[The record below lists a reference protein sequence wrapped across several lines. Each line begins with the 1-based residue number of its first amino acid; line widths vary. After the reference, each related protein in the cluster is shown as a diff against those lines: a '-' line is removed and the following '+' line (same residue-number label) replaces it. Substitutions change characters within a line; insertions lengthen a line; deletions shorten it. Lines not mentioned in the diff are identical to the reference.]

1 MSKSLK
7 IGFIDHHLN
16 NFHANT
22 FFTLIAEGSDGGAH
36 VTSAFELQSVTDADW
51 CAQRGVKRAQ
61 SPEEVLGEVDAVM
74 VLAPDN
80 FEVHRDFAMIVLKAG
95 IPVFVDKFLAPTL
108 RQAREIVE
116 EADKRGVPLMASS
129 ALRYAAELEQLPP
142 LTTDAIEMFF
152 ARGMGNWSGYG
163 VHTLAMPMRYM
174 VETRVKRVA
183 NIGRPGAEIVA
194 VEFENGVLGSVEVR
208 QAENQYAVLPWQL
221 GLRVAGNYHVATV
234 QDYEGF
240 YRRLIAAVLEF
251 FRTGLSPTPA
261 GELLDVVGVLE
272 AAEKSR
278 EADGQWVSLQDLI

>member
-1 MSKSLK
+1 MSNSLR

-16 NFHANT
+16 NFHADT
-22 FFTLIAEGSDGGAH
+22 FFKLISEVSEGGAH
-36 VTSAFELQSVTDADW
+36 VTTAFELLPAADADW

-61 SPEEVLGEVDAVM
+61 SPEEVLSEVEAVM

-80 FEVHRDFAMIVLKAG
+80 FEVHRDLAMIALKAG

-116 EADKRGVPLMASS
+116 EAARRNVSLMASS

-142 LTTDAIEMFF
+142 VNAGAIETFF

-163 VHTLAMPMRYM
+163 VHTLAMPMRFM
-174 VETRVKRVA
+174 GEVRVKRVA
-183 NIGRPGAEIVA
+183 NVGRPGAEIVA
-194 VEFENGVLGSVEVR
+194 VEFENNVLGSVEVR
-208 QAENQYAVLPWQL
+208 EAENQYAALPWQL
-221 GLRVAGNYHVATV
+221 GLRIAGNYHVATV
-234 QDYEGF
+234 QDYEEF

-251 FRTGLSPTPA
+251 FRTGISPTPV

-278 EADGQWVSLQDLI
+278 EADGQWVSLQDLL